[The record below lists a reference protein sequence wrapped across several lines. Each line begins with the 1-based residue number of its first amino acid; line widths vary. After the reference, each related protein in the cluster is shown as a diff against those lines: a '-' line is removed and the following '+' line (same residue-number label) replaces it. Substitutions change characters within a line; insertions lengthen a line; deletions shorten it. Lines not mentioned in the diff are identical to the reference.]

1 MVVMSTF
8 VAQQTGAGGW
18 RGGAVKFNDDL
29 GMDKMAAWQTS
40 QNWSYSVLTQHKQF
54 TTVTRPGS
62 VREHGHVGHHEDNGI
77 MEQLTMPDMNIM
89 DKFDIMDKLELVKIL
104 TQGEGGGVRCPM
116 IVIID
121 AE

>member
-1 MVVMSTF
+1 
-8 VAQQTGAGGW
+8 
-18 RGGAVKFNDDL
+18 
-29 GMDKMAAWQTS
+29 
-40 QNWSYSVLTQHKQF
+40 
-54 TTVTRPGS
+54 
-62 VREHGHVGHHEDNGI
+62 
-77 MEQLTMPDMNIM
+77 MPDMNIM